1 MAGWCRLKCESRTG
15 TQDHM
20 VLDSIIAVVGLGY
33 VGAPLALALAKHFEV
48 IGFDIDSGRIQALRS
63 GFDTHT
69 QEYFTPPKSLHY
81 SNARQDLSRAS
92 VFIIAVPTPIFADKT
107 PDLTHLQQASQII
120 GSVLKRGDLIVYES
134 TTYPFCTRY
143 YCAEILQKVSGL
155 TLDRDFFIGYSPE
168 RINPG
173 DTRHTLRTITKII
186 AASTPSAIDRLRAV
200 YGKVVDSLHI
210 APSIEIA
217 EMSKLIENAQRDL
230 NIAFVNE
237 VAMMCDRLGLSASAV
252 LEAAKS
258 KWNFLPFSPGLV
270 GGHCISVDPYYLCYM
285 LERCAYKPKVLSMGR
300 LVNEQMPAFLARKI
314 HALALDSGL
323 AVRASRV
330 LLLGLSFK
338 ENCRDMRN
346 SKTPILRKKLKKR
359 GFKVKVYDPLI
370 DTKEAKRMFGF
381 NPLKSLEDKKFD
393 IIVLL
398 NAHQEFVNLD
408 LRQYANPV
416 HIVFD
421 MKNVL
426 PYATHRL

>member
-1 MAGWCRLKCESRTG
+1 
-15 TQDHM
+15 M

-69 QEYFTPPKSLHY
+69 QEYFTPPNSLHY

-217 EMSKLIENAQRDL
+217 EMAKLIENAQRDL